1 MKKIEKN
8 DEIWV
13 KYLKILVD
21 GYIFSN
27 FISGSI
33 DIEYIE
39 DIWVI
44 YPNILNFI
52 NDKFTLVI
60 LVDIDNLF
68 MLMRLSL
75 LVIMRVSYRSSS

>member
-13 KYLKILVD
+13 KYPKILVD

-52 NDKFTLVI
+52 NNMFTLVI
-60 LVDIDNLF
+60 LVDINNLF
-68 MLMRLSL
+68 MLMTLSL
-75 LVIMRVSYRSSS
+75 LVTMRVSYRSSS